1 MSIKGLKIGIVGGS
15 ISGCAAATAF
25 LRCGCDVE
33 VFERSSHGLKDRGS
47 GIDIPG
53 PLCAELEDRG
63 YLPRNYAVCGAKVRW
78 WQFPDGSQNGHRLW
92 TQSSPA
98 VANNWGN
105 LWQELR
111 HRVPDSLYHEGKAL
125 VSFQE
130 TDETVTA
137 RFSDRTEGEFDLLVG
152 ADGYHSAVRHYL
164 HPEAEPEFAAYIL
177 WRGNYPEAEL
187 EDRSLID
194 ALDGEAARL
203 VVPFQGGHS
212 ILYMI
217 PGSDGS
223 NIPGKRRVNWGVYAP
238 CPKALKLNGIESE
251 PPGSITA
258 EVFKDLQAL
267 LAAHFPPAIA
277 GLIGHCPRE
286 EVSIQPIYDSVVD
299 TYVSNRTLLI
309 GDAGTLTRPH
319 TASGATKALEDA
331 LAIERIGREAD
342 SLLQFLSRYNEERC
356 SRARTVS
363 EIGRRIGQAQVVD
376 TPDWGS
382 MTATDF
388 EEMTRSI
395 LAGERLYLFGEG
407 DEV

>member
-1 MSIKGLKIGIVGGS
+1 MSIKGLKVGIVGGS

-25 LRCGCDVE
+25 LRGGCNVE

-53 PLCAELEDRG
+53 PLCAELQNKG
-63 YLPRNYAVCGAKVRW
+63 YLPRDYVVCGAKVRW
-78 WQFPDGSQNGHRLW
+78 WQFPDGSRTGRQLW
-92 TQSSPA
+92 TQPSPS

-105 LWQELR
+105 LWQALR
-111 HRVPDSLYHEGKAL
+111 RLVPDELYHEGKAL
-125 VSFQE
+125 VAFEE

-137 RFSDRTEGEFDLLVG
+137 HFSDGMERDFDLLVG

-164 HPEAEPEFAAYIL
+164 HPEAEPEFADYIL
-177 WRGNYPEAEL
+177 WRGNYPEAEI
-187 EDRSLID
+187 EDRSLIE
-194 ALDGEAARL
+194 ALDREAARL

-217 PGSDGS
+217 PGSNGD
-223 NIPGKRRVNWGVYAP
+223 NAPGKRRVNWGVYAA

-267 LAAHFPPAIA
+267 LATHFPPAIA
-277 GLIGHCPRE
+277 ELIRHSVRE

-331 LAIERIGREAD
+331 LAIDRIGGEAD
-342 SLLQFLSRYNEERC
+342 NLPELLARYNSERC
-356 SRARTVS
+356 RRARTVS
-363 EIGRRIGQAQVVD
+363 EIGRRIGRAQVAD
-376 TPDWGS
+376 TPDW
-382 MTATDF
+382 ATMKAADF
-388 EEMTRSI
+388 EDMTKSI
-395 LAGERLYLFGEG
+395 LAGEKLYLFGDG
-407 DEV
+407 G